1 MLLRSLLKYLKKRS
15 NFKRKMVLSDE
26 GRFEFNNA
34 AYCWIWKSSINNDK
48 VRDHCHLTGK
58 YRGAAHYIC
67 KLQFKKPKFIP
78 VIFLK
83 NSETSVLTIMRLTLP
98 NPCSRLWTI
107 LFPGKTMENV
117 RNRVYVRLV
126 TNRKKTSKLA
136 ANPTSRNWPYSMK
149 ILLNPSWSELSWCSI
164 NQSIVECASSIS
176 AWIWCD
182 FHYNYIKEE
191 YGGRAKLLF
200 TDTDSFAYEIAT

>member
-1 MLLRSLLKYLKKRS
+1 M
-15 NFKRKMVLSDE
+15 
-26 GRFEFNNA
+26 NN
-34 AYCWIWKSSINNDK
+34 
-48 VRDHCHLTGK
+48 
-58 YRGAAHYIC
+58 
-67 KLQFKKPKFIP
+67 
-78 VIFLK
+78 
-83 NSETSVLTIMRLTLP
+83 SV
-98 NPCSRLWTI
+98 SW
-107 LFPGKTMENV
+107 KTMENV

-164 NQSIVECASSIS
+164 NQSIVKCASSIS
-176 AWIWCD
+176 AWIGCD

-200 TDTDSFAYEIAT
+200 TDTDYTKRCKALADEASHLADLFAYPEAYPETNFWCWISKCSSSRWSSFHSLWQRDRKVAESLQICIKSWCYKQTQGWWTSHLKRFSWGLKGFSDSL

>member
-1 MLLRSLLKYLKKRS
+1 M
-15 NFKRKMVLSDE
+15 
-26 GRFEFNNA
+26 NNSVS
-34 AYCWIWKSSINNDK
+34 WK
-48 VRDHCHLTGK
+48 T
-58 YRGAAHYIC
+58 
-67 KLQFKKPKFIP
+67 
-78 VIFLK
+78 
-83 NSETSVLTIMRLTLP
+83 T
-98 NPCSRLWTI
+98 
-107 LFPGKTMENV
+107 ENI

-164 NQSIVECASSIS
+164 NQSIVKCASSIS
-176 AWIWCD
+176 AWIGCD

-200 TDTDSFAYEIAT
+200 TDTDYTKRCKALADEVQIQFITLIFFSFLMTKRPKGRGKSTSMHKKLMLQADSRLVNLSPQNILLRSQRLFRQSISVTRGSFKMIIIKPST